1 MYGRKIARY
10 GSGHILELKLN
21 PKIVIVWDCCRNLR
35 QPLEFDASTKNECWE
50 NPPSTEIIA
59 FQR

>member
-1 MYGRKIARY
+1 MQGKLP
-10 GSGHILELKLN
+10 GNDSGHILELKLN
-21 PKIVIVWDCCRNLR
+21 PYDSKCFENAAANLR

>member
-1 MYGRKIARY
+1 MEGKLPDND
-10 GSGHILELKLN
+10 SGHILDLKLN
-21 PKIVIVWDCCRNLR
+21 PKIVNVWTAAANLR